1 MRMPISAAR
10 LATARASSSWFS
22 PSVTR
27 MMTRLCVSSVS
38 PENDS
43 SACDSAL
50 PMAVPCTDTSD
61 GSMRLAKAFAIR

>member
-1 MRMPISAAR
+1 
-10 LATARASSSWFS
+10 
-22 PSVTR
+22 

-61 GSMRLAKAFAIR
+61 GSMRLAKAFAMR